1 MACMQSPSVT
11 KSRGRRY
18 SRTAFLLTARTA
30 CLAQRFGGENGGMT
44 VAVHYASFVCYP
56 CGNVGCEPC
65 VATPRKSSP
74 SLCVLFRRSSKRA
87 AACCAAHDVAPYLLS
102 QTFLLVPSPSRSTD
116 LFDGAGTTPRRLVW
130 DLPSR
135 VAGCAFISATC
146 SQSASAMP
154 PLLCRSLIPQTH
166 KRLFGECSR
175 EGSLARVW
183 CMRLTRRCV

>member
-18 SRTAFLLTARTA
+18 SRTVFLLTARTA

-87 AACCAAHDVAPYLLS
+87 AACCAAHDIAPWATYSAKHFSWSRHLLDP
-102 QTFLLVPSPSRSTD
+102 QTCLTEQVQHHAVWFGTFLPGWRDALSSVRHV
-116 LFDGAGTTPRRLVW
+116 LKVRR
-130 DLPSR
+130 P
-135 VAGCAFISATC
+135 
-146 SQSASAMP
+146 AMP
-154 PLLCRSLIPQTH
+154 LLLCRSLI
-166 KRLFGECSR
+166 
-175 EGSLARVW
+175 
-183 CMRLTRRCV
+183 RLTRETVL